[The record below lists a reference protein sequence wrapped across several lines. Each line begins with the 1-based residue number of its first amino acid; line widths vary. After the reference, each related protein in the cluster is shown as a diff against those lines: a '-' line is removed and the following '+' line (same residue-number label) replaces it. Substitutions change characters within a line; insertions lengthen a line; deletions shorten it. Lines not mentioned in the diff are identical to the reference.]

1 MTLDVSVILEAGTRI
16 LLLTLYSFLYILNCI
31 SCVLVSSLSSFF
43 TMFSFYPQD
52 NIFIDDFLTPLYS
65 LPRFKII
72 PLVIAAVLKLELK

>member
-1 MTLDVSVILEAGTRI
+1 
-16 LLLTLYSFLYILNCI
+16 
-31 SCVLVSSLSSFF
+31 
-43 TMFSFYPQD
+43 MFSFYPQD